1 MRHILFTF
9 LTISMFVSC
18 VSETEHQ
25 KTLDENTALK
35 SELEEIK
42 FGAPIL
48 LKDGKKFFENKDF
61 KTAREKFNTL
71 IERHS
76 DLPEAI
82 ECKKYLAVIDEE
94 ELWQSANNSTDISNV
109 STYIDKYS
117 NGKYISQ
124 AKSLKETLKI
134 QNMQNAYESAEQRNS
149 SSAWKEFLSEYPN
162 HNEASNIKKKIIK
175 LEVDEIYGDSE
186 TGKMPSFEQYNYG
199 NSSTSTVKITNNTG
213 CDLVVRY
220 SGTEIEMITIPEGS
234 TRSVSLSSGNYR
246 VAATACGHNY
256 AGSENLAGDYSSRFY
271 ISSSR
276 F

>member
-1 MRHILFTF
+1 
-9 LTISMFVSC
+9 MFVSC

-186 TGKMPSFEQYNYG
+186 TGKMPSFEQ
-199 NSSTSTVKITNNTG
+199 
-213 CDLVVRY
+213 
-220 SGTEIEMITIPEGS
+220 
-234 TRSVSLSSGNYR
+234 
-246 VAATACGHNY
+246 
-256 AGSENLAGDYSSRFY
+256 F
-271 ISSSR
+271 
-276 F
+276 

>member
-1 MRHILFTF
+1 
-9 LTISMFVSC
+9 MFVSC

-42 FGAPIL
+42 FGAPNL

-94 ELWQSANNSTDISNV
+94 ELWQSANNSTDISIV

-134 QNMQNAYESAEQRNS
+134 QNMQNAYEGAEQRNS

-162 HNEASNIKKKIIK
+162 HKEASSIKKKIIK

-199 NSSTSTVKITNNTG
+199 NSSSSTVKITNNTG

-220 SGTEIEMITIPEGS
+220 SGTEIEMITIPDGS
-234 TRSVSLSSGNYR
+234 TRSISLSSGNYR

-256 AGSENLAGDYSSRFY
+256 AGSENLTGDYTSTFY
-271 ISSSR
+271 ISTTR
-276 F
+276 Y

>member
-1 MRHILFTF
+1 
-9 LTISMFVSC
+9 MFFSC

-42 FGAPIL
+42 FGASNL

-109 STYIDKYS
+109 STYIEKYS

-162 HNEASNIKKKIIK
+162 HNEASSIKKKIIK

-186 TGKMPSFEQYNYG
+186 TGKMPSFEQYSYG
-199 NSSTSTVKITNNTG
+199 NSSSSTVKITNNTG

-256 AGSENLAGDYSSRFY
+256 AGSENLTGDYTSTFY
-271 ISSSR
+271 ISTTR
-276 F
+276 Y